1 MTSWLKLGLAITLAV
16 LTGAALVFVT
26 CVWLY
31 LHLKG
36 CSC

>member
-1 MTSWLKLGLAITLAV
+1 MTSWLKLGLSITLAV

-31 LHLKG
+31 MKLRGL
-36 CSC
+36 

>member
-16 LTGAALVFVT
+16 LAGAAFVFVT

-31 LHLKG
+31 MKLRGL
-36 CSC
+36 

>member
-1 MTSWLKLGLAITLAV
+1 MVGWLKLGLAITLAV
-16 LTGAALVFVT
+16 VAGAAFVFVT

-36 CSC
+36 VQ